1 LHSADLEYPLWSR
14 ILSADQHLA
23 ARSFLPRDR
32 LCDGA
37 MAIVVDGMTPIH
49 SKAAREDNQQ
59 ASEVALSVN
68 EQVREQ
74 KSIAV
79 IYKLSPRPGLPR
91 SSPVLVA
98 RS

>member
-1 LHSADLEYPLWSR
+1 MHSANLEYPLSPL
-14 ILSADQHLA
+14 ILSADQHLS

-49 SKAAREDNQQ
+49 SKAASEDKQQ
-59 ASEVALSVN
+59 ASEVALIAN
-68 EQVREQ
+68 EQGCEQ
-74 KSIAV
+74 KSISA

-91 SSPVLVA
+91 SSPLLVA